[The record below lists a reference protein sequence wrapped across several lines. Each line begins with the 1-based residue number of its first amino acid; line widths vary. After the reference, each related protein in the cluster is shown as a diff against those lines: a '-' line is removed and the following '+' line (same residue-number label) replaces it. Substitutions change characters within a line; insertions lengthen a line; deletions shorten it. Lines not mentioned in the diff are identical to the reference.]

1 MFHQTASVPQ
11 IKVLS
16 QRDHHAHW
24 IISSNKP
31 VLQYSGLGYELDQS
45 SFCWVR
51 VTLRAWSWTI
61 EVKTWIWTLLF
72 LGLVL
77 TRPIYRSTCLTF
89 LGQSKGPFFTSLIW
103 TWKTKPLSIYDWI
116 SATWFIPA
124 VVIVLGPAISWNEA
138 HVWNGLA
145 HV

>member
-1 MFHQTASVPQ
+1 MVWIYYNSNSNNNNNNNKMFHQTASVPQ
-11 IKVLS
+11 IKVIS
-16 QRDHHAHW
+16 HHAHW

-51 VTLRAWSWTI
+51 VTLRARSWTI

-77 TRPIYRSTCLTF
+77 TWPIYRSAGLTF
-89 LGQSKGPFFTSLIW
+89 LGQSKGPFYTSLI
-103 TWKTKPLSIYDWI
+103 
-116 SATWFIPA
+116 
-124 VVIVLGPAISWNEA
+124 GPEKLNLYPYTTRYLP
-138 HVWNGLA
+138 HDFYRR
-145 HV
+145 